1 MTDASLAVPSGGQ
14 QAATDAAELRDL
26 VHQALD
32 RAGVDAPTR
41 PATAKLTADQAD
53 LVVDL
58 LAGFESRRAILEWE
72 QKLVIQTLGQLPDAW
87 YAETAADAPTLS
99 ALLGEPWGPIED
111 FDPGL
116 AQEIRRGIVAS
127 DLLPAFHAAH
137 TEFRWAAVERVD
149 HLDDEGE
156 GDDPDPIDPEA
167 QEYPLMRP
175 AFGELAGHQRE
186 TLGQLLAGFKN
197 PDRLLVWAVQV
208 IGGTYAELEAEAAV
222 QPYFEGPLREHLLNP
237 RAGERDTFVRES
249 WAAEYLLPAFNRA
262 AAQLAARAQEV
273 TARATDYDTT
283 TASIS

>member
-1 MTDASLAVPSGGQ
+1 MTDGVLAALSSGQ
-14 QAATDAAELRDL
+14 QAADDAADLRRL
-26 VHQALD
+26 VHQALE

-41 PATAKLTADQAD
+41 PATAKLTSDQAD

-58 LAGFESRRAILEWE
+58 LDGFTSRREILEWG
-72 QKLVIQTLGQLPDAW
+72 QRLVIQTLGQLPDEW
-87 YAETAADAPTLS
+87 YSETAADAPTVS
-99 ALLGEPWGPIED
+99 ALLGEPWGPVGE
-111 FDPGL
+111 FDRDL
-116 AQEIRRGIVAS
+116 AREIRRGIVAN

-137 TEFRWAAVERVD
+137 QEFRWAAVERVD

-156 GDDPDPIDPEA
+156 GDAPEPIDPEA

-186 TLGQLLAGFKN
+186 TLGQLLAGFET
-197 PDRLLVWAVQV
+197 PDRLLVWCVQV
-208 IGGTYAELEAEAAV
+208 IGGTYAELAAEDAV
-222 QPYFEGPLREHLLNP
+222 QPYFEGPLRAHLLNP

-273 TARATDYDTT
+273 TASGTDYDST